1 MTSTSTQ
8 PSVMIA
14 LLEKFAGL
22 TFPTM
27 LGSGEPVYVFDGDPG
42 QNQPDSYIQVGGTQD
57 PAISGGQVFA
67 GLGATV
73 KYEDYVI
80 DCAVSCYVGGNAATG
95 WGSTDT
101 ATSTQ
106 AQSDAQL
113 SARTNAYAIFAQ
125 IEQAMISDIQ
135 LQNVANPVDP
145 TTVLWTEIIP
155 KTTQQ
160 TSAADPESDKGRIC
174 NIFFDIRVHGRI
186 FP

>member
-8 PSVMIA
+8 PSVVIA

-22 TFPTM
+22 SYPAL
-27 LGSGEPVYVFDGDPG
+27 LGSNEPVYVFDGITGP
-42 QNQPDSYIQVGGTQD
+42 NQPDNFIQVGGTQD
-57 PAISGGQVFA
+57 PAIAGGQVFA

-80 DCAVSCYVGGNAATG
+80 DCAVSCYVGGDANAG

-101 ATSTQ
+101 ASS
-106 AQSDAQL
+106 AAAASDAML
-113 SARTNAYAIFAQ
+113 SARSNAYAIFTQ

-135 LQNVANPVDP
+135 LQSISNPVNP
-145 TTVLWTEIIP
+145 TTVLWTELVP
-155 KTTQQ
+155 KTTVQ
-160 TSAADPESDKGRIC
+160 TTDQDPESDKGRACTIY
-174 NIFFDIRVHGRI
+174 FDIRVHGRI